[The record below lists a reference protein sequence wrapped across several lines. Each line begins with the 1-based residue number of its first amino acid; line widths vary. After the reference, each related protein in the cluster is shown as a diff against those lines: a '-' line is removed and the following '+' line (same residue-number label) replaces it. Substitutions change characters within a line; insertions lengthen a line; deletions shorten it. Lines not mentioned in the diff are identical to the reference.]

1 MLSFFIIHLI
11 IYIKNISVL
20 SDSNSKYVKNFNLQP
35 FQDRHTVGH
44 VQPVIDQSQDW
55 ILLHGE
61 ENDFGTMLKIE
72 RAMVTC
78 DGNDTDIVVRIFHI

>member
-1 MLSFFIIHLI
+1 VSLPSQ
-11 IYIKNISVL
+11 VT
-20 SDSNSKYVKNFNLQP
+20 P

-78 DGNDTDIVVRIFHI
+78 DGNDTDIVVRIFAKSLRSYKKK

>member
-1 MLSFFIIHLI
+1 
-11 IYIKNISVL
+11 VL
-20 SDSNSKYVKNFNLQP
+20 SDSNSKYVKHFNLQP